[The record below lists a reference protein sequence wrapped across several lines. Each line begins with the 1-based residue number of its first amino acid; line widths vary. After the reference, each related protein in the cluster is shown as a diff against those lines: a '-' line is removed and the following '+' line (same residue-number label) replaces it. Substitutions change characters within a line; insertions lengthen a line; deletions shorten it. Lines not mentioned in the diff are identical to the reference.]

1 MRPATVLGTT
11 AATAITAFVGSV
23 ASRGSD
29 SRWYRRLRKPS
40 FQPPASAFP
49 IVWTALYADIAV
61 TSAAAIDEL
70 TRRRELDA
78 RRAYVAALAANLVLN
93 GSWSW
98 VFFKGGRLVPATVVA
113 ALLAASSADLVRRTA
128 RRDHDRIARG
138 PGARSALVEGQ
149 PARPHPAPGV
159 QGDSE
164 HEGVEVPLPAV
175 VGECAAGR
183 PGDEERGARR
193 GVERGRVDALGD
205 LGRQP

>member
-1 MRPATVLGTT
+1 MRPATVLGTA

-23 ASRGSD
+23 ASRESD

-49 IVWTALYADIAV
+49 VVWTALYADIAV

-128 RRDHDRIARG
+128 DAVPVAGAALAPYAAWTGFATVLSGRIAQLNR
-138 PGARSALVEGQ
+138 
-149 PARPHPAPGV
+149 
-159 QGDSE
+159 
-164 HEGVEVPLPAV
+164 
-175 VGECAAGR
+175 
-183 PGDEERGARR
+183 
-193 GVERGRVDALGD
+193 
-205 LGRQP
+205 